1 MAHKAVALSSYGERR
16 QHPRFSVNLPLDY
29 WRTPEVIK
37 GGLVAN
43 ISEAGLL
50 MYSVHKIEIGINLGI
65 RVYFLKDNRL
75 DCIEGDAKI
84 VWMDSHREENWEG
97 YRCGVYIWG
106 MPLDYK
112 ERLMDYL
119 LMSAPP
125 LA

>member
-1 MAHKAVALSSYGERR
+1 MAHQAVALSSSKERR

-29 WRTPEVIK
+29 WQTAEAIK

-50 MYSVHKIEIGINLGI
+50 MYSVHKIEIGGNLGI

-84 VWMDSHREENWEG
+84 VWMDSHREDNWVG
-97 YRCGVYIWG
+97 DRYGVYITQ

-112 ERLMDYL
+112 ERLMGYL
-119 LMSAPP
+119 LMSALS